1 MFARKHPKLRVFF
14 VAKHLIISTSVN
26 SHTKHIYNLEIEPAL
41 AAFETSRAGLS
52 SQEAKIRQQQFGR
65 NELQAQKTSLLKRII
80 EPFSSAFVLVLLV
93 ALVLSIIERKVPDA
107 IVIGVIVIVNALI
120 YYVQQFSVS
129 RVLKTLKSQDV
140 TMASVLRDGKT
151 ISIASEDL
159 VPGDILHVAEGV
171 KIPADGRLIEGSQLH
186 VDEAVLTGES
196 MPVHKHASA
205 LDGEQAIY
213 DQNNMLFKGCYVRSG
228 TGLMMVTGI
237 GNDTQLGD
245 IHTLAS
251 SVDAT
256 RSPIERKIDKL
267 TQKIMIATIISAL
280 VAIALA
286 VWRGTTPEE
295 ALRFSLS
302 LVVSAI
308 PEGLP
313 VALTIVLLLSARRM
327 AKVHALVK
335 KISSIETMG
344 AITFI
349 ATDKTGT
356 ITQNKLSI
364 AEQQTTHG
372 SQKTFDEAI
381 RASLNGSHD
390 YAGDSLDQ
398 LLHTAVAHVEL
409 PAGWH
414 KAKEIPFNQELQI
427 SGVLWQHQ
435 HGVTMFVKGAP
446 ERILALCAK
455 TPKTAI
461 IEQKLTEFAGNG
473 YRTIAFAHRDFPAMP
488 AKIDHAIFKDMH
500 LDGLVGLADQ
510 LRSKIPEAI
519 AEARQAGIKV
529 VMLTGDHVATA
540 AHIAQAVGIAERPEQ
555 VTSSAVLEG
564 GDPNEIRRAL
574 KTTRVFARV
583 LPQHKHAL
591 LKAVQGSEI
600 TAMTGDGVNDIPALV
615 QADTGLAMGSGTD
628 AAKDA
633 SDIVLMDDNFRTIV
647 SAVKVGRTA
656 LANVLKMLVYLLS
669 TSIGEVTTMLTA
681 LVLGLPLPVTAI
693 QILWVNLVTDSLV
706 VIPLGLSPAE
716 SHHMQQPPK
725 DPNAPLLGKRLVSR
739 VIIMAL
745 ALAFSVLIVFH
756 LNRGLGEETARSL
769 AFLSL
774 IVIQWAN
781 ALCANFDYKSW
792 VYNFIHPNKKL
803 LVAIAGSI
811 VLQIVVFGTELREFI
826 DVVPLHASNVIVAI
840 LIPIGAAFVAS
851 DIHKFITRKW
861 D

>member
-1 MFARKHPKLRVFF
+1 VFF
-14 VAKHLIISTSVN
+14 VAKTLIINISVN
-26 SHTKHIYNLEIEPAL
+26 EQQQRIYNLEIQPAL
-41 AAFETSRAGLS
+41 AAFETTRQGLTS
-52 SQEAKIRQQQFGR
+52 NEAQLRQQQFGR
-65 NELQAQKTSLLKRII
+65 NELQAKKTSLIKRII

-93 ALVLSIIERKVPDA
+93 ALVLSIVERKVPDA
-107 IVIGVIVIVNALI
+107 IVIGVIVVVNAII

-140 TMASVLRDGKT
+140 VMASVLRDGRT
-151 ISIASEDL
+151 VQIASEDL
-159 VPGDILHVAEGV
+159 VPGDIIHVAEGV
-171 KIPADGRLIEGSQLH
+171 KIPADGRLIESSQVQ

-196 MPVHKHASA
+196 MPVHKHAAA
-205 LDGEQAIY
+205 LEGMHEIY
-213 DQNNMLFKGCYVRSG
+213 DQINMLFKGCYVRSG
-228 TGLMMVTGI
+228 VGLMLVTGI
-237 GNDTQLGD
+237 GNDTQLGS
-245 IHTLAS
+245 INTLAG

-267 TQKIMIATIISAL
+267 TQKIMIATIISAAAA
-280 VAIALA
+280 VALA
-286 VWRGTTPEE
+286 VWRGITPEE

-344 AITFI
+344 AITLI

-372 SQKTFDEAI
+372 SQKSFNEAI
-381 RASLNGSHD
+381 RASLNGSND

-398 LLHTAVAHVEL
+398 LLHAAVGHVEL
-409 PAGWH
+409 PPEWH
-414 KAKEIPFNQELQI
+414 KAKEIPFNQQLQI
-427 SGVLWQHQ
+427 SGVVWQHQ
-435 HGVTMFVKGAP
+435 HGATIFIKGAP
-446 ERILALCAK
+446 ERILALCTK
-455 TPKTAI
+455 HPQTATV
-461 IEQKLTEFAGNG
+461 EQKLEEFTGKG
-473 YRTIAFAHRDFPAMP
+473 YRTIAFAHRDFKTMP
-488 AKIDHAIFKDMH
+488 TKIDQIELQGMM

-510 LRSKIPEAI
+510 LRDKIPEAI

-540 AHIAQAVGIAERPEQ
+540 AHIAQSVGIAQRPEQ
-555 VTSSAVLEG
+555 VASSAILEG

-574 KTTRVFARV
+574 KTIRVFARV
-583 LPQHKHAL
+583 LPEHKYAL
-591 LKAVQGSEI
+591 LKAVHGSEI

-656 LANVLKMLVYLLS
+656 LANILKMLVYLLS
-669 TSIGEVTTMLTA
+669 TSIGEVTTMLLA
-681 LVLGLPLPVTAI
+681 LILGLPLPVTAI

-706 VIPLGLSPAE
+706 VIPLGLSPSEAQ
-716 SHHMQQPPK
+716 HMHQPPK
-725 DPNAPLLGKRLVSR
+725 NPRAPLLGKRLVSR

-745 ALAFSVLIVFH
+745 AVAFSVLIVFH
-756 LNRGLGEETARSL
+756 INRSQGEETARSL

-781 ALCANFDYKSW
+781 ALCANFEYKSW
-792 VYNFIHPNKKL
+792 IYNFIHPNKKL
-803 LVAIAGSI
+803 LVAIVGSI
-811 VLQIVVFGTELREFI
+811 VLQIVAFSTSLREFI
-826 DVVPLHASNVIVAI
+826 DVVPLQIHSVLIAV
-840 LIPIGAAFVAS
+840 LIPIAAALVAS
-851 DIHKFITRKW
+851 DLHKFVTRKW
-861 D
+861 Q